1 MREPFRHL
9 TMNDK
14 NLVRGLFL
22 VAISLTFGLTAAG
35 YPFGSFARPGP
46 GLFPLLVSSALGLIG
61 VATIVRSRFIDKVPL
76 DFNLR
81 NISLV
86 LGSLCAFSLVSH
98 FVNMILG
105 IIVMVFIA
113 TVAGSTYSVVRN
125 LKVSAG
131 LIAVALA
138 FQKLLGLNLPLY

>member
-1 MREPFRHL
+1 
-9 TMNDK
+9 MNDK

-22 VAISLTFGLTAAG
+22 VAISLAFGLTAAG
-35 YPFGSFARPGP
+35 YPVGTFARPGA
-46 GLFPLLVSSALGLIG
+46 GLFPIFVSCALGALG
-61 VATIVRSRFIDKVPL
+61 VATIIRSRFIDAVPL
-76 DFNLR
+76 DFNPR
-81 NISLV
+81 NIGLV
-86 LGSLCAFSLVSH
+86 LGSLCAFVLVSH

-105 IIVMVFIA
+105 IAAMVFIA

-131 LIAVALA
+131 LIAVAFA